1 MLIKQMRV
9 ISAILFTCLMVSCSG
24 GNKEKVVSDNATIA
38 TTTTATPATATPMAI
53 STPTPKATPKPTPH
67 PAAIAA
73 LKSLRKMAGA
83 AQMGINFQEYSSRII
98 DVKADVDESV
108 AQLPDSE
115 VKKEISLALQAYV
128 DAKTIWNNSA
138 TSDVVITMLEPGKSL
153 QRKYKIPETTYGQAT
168 KGEST
173 DKTIALSTIWSV
185 ASKHIERASK
195 VLNE

>member
-1 MLIKQMRV
+1 MI
-9 ISAILFTCLMVSCSG
+9 SCSG
-24 GNKEKVVSDNATIA
+24 GNKEKAVSDNATIA
-38 TTTTATPATATPMAI
+38 TTTTTATPTTATPVEN
-53 STPTPKATPKPTPH
+53 STPIPTATPKPTPH
-67 PAAIAA
+67 PAAVAA

-98 DVKADVDESV
+98 DAKADVDESV
-108 AQLPDSE
+108 AQLPDGE

-168 KGEST
+168 KGQST

>member
-9 ISAILFTCLMVSCSG
+9 ISAILFTCLMISCSG
-24 GNKEKVVSDNATIA
+24 GNKEKAVSDNATIA

-53 STPTPKATPKPTPH
+53 STPTPTATPKPTPH
-67 PAAIAA
+67 PAAVAA

-98 DVKADVDESV
+98 DAKADVDESL
-108 AQLPDSE
+108 AQLPDGE
-115 VKKEISLALQAYV
+115 VKKEIALALQAYV
-128 DAKTIWNNSA
+128 DAKTIWNDAA
-138 TSDVVITMLEPGKSL
+138 TSDYVFTMYEPAKTL
-153 QRKYKIPETTYGQAT
+153 QRKYKIPERQ
-168 KGEST
+168 KGTMT
-173 DKTIALSTIWSV
+173 DKTVALSTIWSV

>member
-9 ISAILFTCLMVSCSG
+9 NSVILFTCLMISCSG

-38 TTTTATPATATPMAI
+38 TTTTATPIKT
-53 STPTPKATPKPTPH
+53 STPTPTATPKPTPH
-67 PAAIAA
+67 PAAVAA

-108 AQLPDSE
+108 AQLPNGE
-115 VKKEISLALQAYV
+115 IKKEINQALQAYI
-128 DAKTIWNNSA
+128 DAKTIWNDSA
-138 TSDVVITMLEPGKSL
+138 TTELVLTQSEPGKSL
-153 QRKYKIPETTYGQAT
+153 QRKYKIPETT
-168 KGEST
+168 KGLVAE
-173 DKTIALSTIWSV
+173 KTVALSTIWSV